1 MSRIIKFGKIWI
13 NPEHITHMDTPDGF
27 VQDDEH
33 GYTVVMHMV
42 SGELVATTMV
52 GYPSQDAALAE
63 AARAVRAGLEPG
75 HTLRLGPL
83 GDAAVA
89 DALKGADR

>member
-1 MSRIIKFGKIWI
+1 MSRIIKFGTIWI

-42 SGELVATTMV
+42 SGEIIATTMV
-52 GYPSQDAALAE
+52 GYLSRDAALAE
-63 AARAVRAGLEPG
+63 AARVVTAGLESG

-89 DALKGADR
+89 DALKGPR

>member
-1 MSRIIKFGKIWI
+1 MSNLIKFGKIWI
-13 NPEHITHMDTPDGF
+13 NPEHITHMDTPDDF
-27 VQDDEH
+27 IQDREH

-42 SGELVATTMV
+42 SGKTIATAMV
-52 GYPSQDAALAE
+52 GYPSQDVALAE

-75 HTLRLGPL
+75 HTIRLGPL

-89 DALKGADR
+89 DALKETL

>member
-1 MSRIIKFGKIWI
+1 MSRIIKFGTIWI

-42 SGELVATTMV
+42 SGEIIATTMV
-52 GYPSQDAALAE
+52 GYLSRDAALAE
-63 AARAVRAGLEPG
+63 AARVVTAG
-75 HTLRLGPL
+75 
-83 GDAAVA
+83 D
-89 DALKGADR
+89 D

>member
-1 MSRIIKFGKIWI
+1 MSRIVKFGKIWI
-13 NPEHITHMDTPDGF
+13 NPEHITHMDTPDDF
-27 VQDDEH
+27 IQDRKH

-42 SGELVATTMV
+42 SGKTIATTMV
-52 GYPSQDAALAE
+52 GYPSRDAALAE
-63 AARAVRAGLEPG
+63 AARVVTAGLGPG

-83 GDAAVA
+83 GDAALA

>member
-42 SGELVATTMV
+42 SGKTIATTMV
-52 GYPSQDAALAE
+52 GCPSREVALAD
-63 AARAVRAGLEPG
+63 AARAVTAGLEPG

-89 DALKGADR
+89 DALKGAGR

>member
-1 MSRIIKFGKIWI
+1 MSNLIKFGKIWI
-13 NPEHITHMDTPDGF
+13 NPEHITHMDTPDDF
-27 VQDDEH
+27 IQDREH

-42 SGELVATTMV
+42 SGKTIATAMV

-63 AARAVRAGLEPG
+63 AARAVMAGLEPG
-75 HTLRLGPL
+75 HTIRLGPL

>member
-42 SGELVATTMV
+42 SGGTIATTMV

-63 AARAVRAGLEPG
+63 AARAVRAGLESG